1 MSNPDMLSVKFGL
14 ARRSMRFLLAGAALA
29 ALATFSAGCSTT
41 ATSDVDPL
49 AHDHRLRHP
58 IMISEEPENF
68 DMRVGMNGP
77 ALSREIET
85 AIRQYVGEYR
95 SDGTG
100 SITIQVPTGSANEIA
115 VASTGHAVHYAL
127 VRAGVPRGNIQVAP
141 YEVGDHS
148 KVASLR
154 LSYLRV
160 KAVTPTCGIW
170 PEKDPNHFDNAQY
183 FNFGCAAQQNLAAMV
198 ANPADFVRPQPMA
211 PADGNRRADVISK
224 YRRGEDPKSNIILI
238 DSDVGDD

>member
-1 MSNPDMLSVKFGL
+1 MVVSLTRASSPQALARPDDNLFLAHEDEITFSTADQGYAQGQVLAIGFRPGRFTSSDGGFVSHPDMLSVKRGL
-14 ARRSMRFLLAGAALA
+14 VRRLTRSLLGGAALA
-29 ALATFSAGCSTT
+29 ALATLSAGCSTT
-41 ATSDVDPL
+41 ATSDVNP
-49 AHDHRLRHP
+49 AAYDHRLRHP

-85 AIRQYVGEYR
+85 AVRQYVSEYR

-148 KVASLR
+148 VRLAPLR
-154 LSYLRV
+154 LRV
-160 KAVTPTCGIW
+160 KAVTPTADC
-170 PEKDPNHFDNAQY
+170 PRRPNQVDHAQY
-183 FNFGCAAQQNLAAMV
+183 
-198 ANPADFVRPQPMA
+198 
-211 PADGNRRADVISK
+211 
-224 YRRGEDPKSNIILI
+224 
-238 DSDVGDD
+238 